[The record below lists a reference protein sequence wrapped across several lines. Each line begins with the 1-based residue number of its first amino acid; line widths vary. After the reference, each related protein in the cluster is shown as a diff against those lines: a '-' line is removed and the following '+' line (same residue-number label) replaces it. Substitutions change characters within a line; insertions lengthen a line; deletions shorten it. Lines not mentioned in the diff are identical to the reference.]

1 MTRHPINSCQPMRK
15 TLFPFTLIP
24 IHAHT
29 GCPPIPPEKIS
40 KVYNI
45 NFVLSEL
52 DQIFKWKFRTYHAI
66 TISTYILIDQKNR
79 IIFSEWKWPTNEKK
93 RGRKMEGGD
102 RDNDKACSE
111 KGWKTRKKD
120 RRKRVATL
128 RWLKYPEAFFPTK
141 RKERRTRLVVGHFS
155 LCRKIDE
162 LCPYNGNK
170 RVEQRGTRGWM
181 LGFEGG
187 KQQAGLG
194 NGKEHNELGVVVVC
208 TLVSRLVLGH

>member
-15 TLFPFTLIP
+15 TLSPFTLIP

-79 IIFSEWKWPTNEKK
+79 FLSPN
-93 RGRKMEGGD
+93 G
-102 RDNDKACSE
+102 NDQ
-111 KGWKTRKKD
+111 R
-120 RRKRVATL
+120 
-128 RWLKYPEAFFPTK
+128 TK
-141 RKERRTRLVVGHFS
+141 RKEGERWREE
-155 LCRKIDE
+155 IE
-162 LCPYNGNK
+162 IMIK
-170 RVEQRGTRGWM
+170 RVLKKGEKQEKKIGEKGWRRWGGWNTRKRFSPRKEKSGAPGWW
-181 LGFEGG
+181 
-187 KQQAGLG
+187 
-194 NGKEHNELGVVVVC
+194 
-208 TLVSRLVLGH
+208 

>member
-15 TLFPFTLIP
+15 TLSPFTLIP

-111 KGWKTRKKD
+111 KGWKTRKKKIGEKGW
-120 RRKRVATL
+120 RRWGGWNTRKRFS
-128 RWLKYPEAFFPTK
+128 P
-141 RKERRTRLVVGHFS
+141 RKEKSGA
-155 LCRKIDE
+155 
-162 LCPYNGNK
+162 P
-170 RVEQRGTRGWM
+170 GWW
-181 LGFEGG
+181 
-187 KQQAGLG
+187 
-194 NGKEHNELGVVVVC
+194 
-208 TLVSRLVLGH
+208 

>member
-15 TLFPFTLIP
+15 TLSPFTLIP

-79 IIFSEWKWPTNEKK
+79 ILSPNGNDQRTK
-93 RGRKMEGGD
+93 RKEGE
-102 RDNDKACSE
+102 RWREEIEIMIKR
-111 KGWKTRKKD
+111 GWKTRKKD